1 MYTRI
6 AFRRVCYLVSRY
18 DIGISFFQVNVLCT
32 GNRYDLNS
40 TFEGEEVLNQQ
51 LPVLDN
57 PVYSAIDASSIM
69 NSSLPILAIL
79 PSYERANASAICWW
93 KTVNF
98 SQYEKTPTCWKH
110 SATSG
115 CSSKYHIP
123 STFDLNAG
131 LTFDMTECKL
141 YLKL

>member
-6 AFRRVCYLVSRY
+6 ALRRVCHFVSGY
-18 DIGISFFQVNVLCT
+18 DIGISFFQINVLCT

-51 LPVLDN
+51 TPVLGN

-69 NSSLPILAIL
+69 NSSLPTLATL
-79 PSYERANASAICWW
+79 PTYERENASAICWW

-98 SQYEKTPTCWKH
+98 SQYEKTPTCLKH
-110 SATSG
+110 SATYG

-123 STFDLNAG
+123 FASDLNAG
-131 LTFDMTECKL
+131 PDLDIIESEL
-141 YLKL
+141 YLTL